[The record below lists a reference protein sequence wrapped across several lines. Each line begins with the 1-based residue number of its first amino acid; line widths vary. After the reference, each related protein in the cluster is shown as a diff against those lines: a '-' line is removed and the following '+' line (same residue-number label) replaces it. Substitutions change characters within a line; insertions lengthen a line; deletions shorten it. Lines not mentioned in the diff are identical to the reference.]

1 MQVPTMRRE
10 LRADHL
16 LAENIRTLLS
26 ARRLDDSALAVWC
39 GHKPAWISKILA
51 GERGVPVK
59 ELGKIADFFGL
70 TVSQLFS
77 PGISSLT
84 ERRKGE
90 RRSVEDRRTGVDRRQ
105 PVEKRLSV
113 HPDVNPFPPRPKR
126 KILPDSNVMLR
137 LQSGDVVE
145 PI

>member
-1 MQVPTMRRE
+1 MISPPRMRRE

-16 LAENIRTLLS
+16 LAENLRTLL
-26 ARRLDDSALAVWC
+26 ANRRLDDSALAVWC

-51 GERGVPVK
+51 GERGVPLK

-77 PGISSLT
+77 PGISPLT
-84 ERRKGE
+84 ERRRGE

-105 PVEKRLSV
+105 PESRPSV
-113 HPDVNPFPPRPKR
+113 HPDVNPFPPRPQR
-126 KILPDSNVMLR
+126 KIKPNSGVILR
-137 LQSGDVVE
+137 LKSGDIVE
-145 PI
+145 PM